1 VAFFLLQKS
10 VSFLGEK
17 LPNLRQSKKIGNSWL
32 LPKNFLFTY
41 KAKLSQKTKLKMK
54 WKHEIKKKSQ
64 KY

>member
-17 LPNLRQSKKIGNSWL
+17 LPNLRQSKKIGISWL

-54 WKHEIKKKSQ
+54 WKHEIK
-64 KY
+64 